1 MIRVLAIAKNTFR
14 ESIRDRVLYSLLF
27 FGLIV
32 IVASVVT
39 QEVTIGDSDK
49 VVRSVGLGSIRL
61 FGSVF
66 AIFLGIGLVY
76 KELERKTIYTIASKP
91 IARWMF
97 IVGKYLGLMGVMAVM
112 VLAMGTIY
120 SVVLA
125 VQQGFPSGGVFVSLG
140 LMYVELGLLTA
151 WALLFSSYSS
161 PIVASLFSG
170 SILVIGN
177 LADDVKLFGGQAD
190 SESVRQLSE
199 VVYWLLPNFSV
210 LNVTDLAVHGL
221 PIEPARVGWSIAY
234 GLGYIVAVLAA
245 STLVFERRDFK

>member
-1 MIRVLAIAKNTFR
+1 MMRVFAIARNTFR

-97 IVGKYLGLMGVMAVM
+97 IVGKYLGLMAVMAVM

-120 SVVLA
+120 TMVLA
-125 VQQGFPSGGVFVSLG
+125 WQQGLPSGGVFVSLG
-140 LMYVELGLLTA
+140 MMYVELGLLTA

-161 PIVASLFSG
+161 PIVASLFSA
-170 SILVIGN
+170 SVLIIGN

-199 VVYWLLPNFSV
+199 VVYWAIPNFSV

-221 PIEPARVGWSIAY
+221 PIEPARVGWSVAY

>member
-125 VQQGFPSGGVFVSLG
+125 VQQGFPSGEVFVSLG